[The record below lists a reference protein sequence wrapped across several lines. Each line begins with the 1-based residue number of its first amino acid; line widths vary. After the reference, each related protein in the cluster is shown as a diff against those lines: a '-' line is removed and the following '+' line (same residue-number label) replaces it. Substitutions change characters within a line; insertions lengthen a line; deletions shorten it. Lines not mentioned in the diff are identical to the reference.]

1 MKNKKGFVLLE
12 TLVVTIFTL
21 IIFTLLY
28 TSTVPLLGKYK
39 DLSYYNDIDITYDLY
54 YLKRLIK
61 NDSNY
66 NNINNSSYQS
76 IKCTDLSDANTCNSY
91 FNALNIKKNDE
102 LVYLDL
108 KKLNENKKYLS
119 SDILDYVN
127 RIDKKYDNS
136 KILILKR
143 NDYISFVKWFEPT
156 EPVIKFDSP
165 ETSNTCGYENE
176 VTIKITC
183 NSPDGIKSFK
193 INNEEVTD
201 LENLKSKTIE
211 KTISSS
217 TSFQVTCTSKYDL
230 TENNNSDEFAVCEY
244 KSTGTCI
251 EYNSCPNSSCGCK
264 SYKCSGSSCGY
275 TYGSWE
281 TGICKNSNQSNT
293 SSTEWSCKVTY
304 EYDVCNA
311 SKAYICK
318 KRSRTA
324 KCCSS
329 AGCKTYKSCPNST
342 CTCKTYEQAWI
353 KK

>member
-76 IKCTDLSDANTCNSY
+76 IKCTDLKDANTCNSY

-108 KKLNENKKYLS
+108 KKLNANKDKLS
-119 SDILDYVN
+119 NDILDYVN

-143 NDYISFVKWFEPT
+143 SDYISFVKWFEPT
-156 EPVIKFDSP
+156 EPSITFENIG
-165 ETSNTCGYENE
+165 ETNSCGYKDSAT
-176 VTIKITC
+176 VKITC
-183 NSPDGIKSFK
+183 NSPDGFKSLK
-193 INNEEVTD
+193 INNEEITD

-211 KTISSS
+211 KKISSS

-230 TENNNSDEFAVCEY
+230 TNSDSGESHDYTVCEY
-244 KSTGTCI
+244 KSTGTCA
-251 EYNSCPNSSCGCK
+251 EYKTYECCDSYNYNYTCTCFKKSNGSCTRNNKGTKTLTSYSSDINGVCK
-264 SYKCSGSSCGY
+264 SYCISKTSKQDTTECGY
-275 TYGSWE
+275 NGTYAGK
-281 TGICKNSNQSNT
+281 TCRKYKTCT
-293 SSTEWSCKVTY
+293 SS
-304 EYDVCNA
+304 
-311 SKAYICK
+311 
-318 KRSRTA
+318 
-324 KCCSS
+324 
-329 AGCKTYKSCPNST
+329 
-342 CTCKTYEQAWI
+342 TCKTYEHAWI

>member
-61 NDSNY
+61 NDSKY
-66 NNINNSSYQS
+66 NDINNSSYQS
-76 IKCTDLSDANTCNSY
+76 IKCTDLEDANTCNSY
-91 FNALNIKKNDE
+91 FDALNIKKNDE

-108 KKLNENKKYLS
+108 KELSANKKYLS

-127 RIDKKYDNS
+127 RIDKKYNNS

-156 EPVIKFDSP
+156 EPTIVFENIG
-165 ETSNTCGYENE
+165 ETNSCGYKDSAT
-176 VTIKITC
+176 VKITC
-183 NSPDGIKSFK
+183 NSPDGFKSLK
-193 INNEEVTD
+193 INNEEITD

-230 TENNNSDEFAVCEY
+230 TNSDSGESHDYTVCE
-244 KSTGTCI
+244 KETTCTK
-251 EYNSCPNSSCGCK
+251 YNC
-264 SYKCSGSSCGY
+264 
-275 TYGSWE
+275 
-281 TGICKNSNQSNT
+281 
-293 SSTEWSCKVTY
+293 
-304 EYDVCNA
+304 
-311 SKAYICK
+311 
-318 KRSRTA
+318 
-324 KCCSS
+324 
-329 AGCKTYKSCPNST
+329 T
-342 CTCKTYEQAWI
+342 CTCKYIVSAGLPCSET
-353 KK
+353 KKSTTGSSCNSACSSKCTSSLGSSYCGYRYNTGTCSSSTSKWVKK

>member
-76 IKCTDLSDANTCNSY
+76 IKCTDLEDANTCNSY

-108 KKLNENKKYLS
+108 KKLNANKKYLS
-119 SDILDYVN
+119 NDILDYVN
-127 RIDKKYDNS
+127 RIDKKYNNS

-143 NDYISFVKWFEPT
+143 SDYISFVKWFEPT
-156 EPVIKFDSP
+156 EPSITFENIG
-165 ETSNTCGYENE
+165 ETNSCGYKDSAT
-176 VTIKITC
+176 VKITC
-183 NSPDGIKSFK
+183 NSPDGFKSLK
-193 INNEEVTD
+193 INNEEITD

-217 TSFQVTCTSKYDL
+217 TSFQVTCTSKFDL
-230 TENNNSDEFAVCEY
+230 TNSDSGESHDYTVCEKKTTCTKYNCTCTCKYEVASGLCTGKSSKTTTGSSCNSACSSKCSSSLGSSYCGY
-244 KSTGTCI
+244 KYSTGTC
-251 EYNSCPNSSCGCK
+251 S
-264 SYKCSGSSCGY
+264 
-275 TYGSWE
+275 
-281 TGICKNSNQSNT
+281 
-293 SSTEWSCKVTY
+293 SST
-304 EYDVCNA
+304 
-311 SKAYICK
+311 SKWVK
-318 KRSRTA
+318 K
-324 KCCSS
+324 
-329 AGCKTYKSCPNST
+329 
-342 CTCKTYEQAWI
+342 
-353 KK
+353 

>member
-28 TSTVPLLGKYK
+28 TTTVPLLGKYK

-61 NDSNY
+61 NDNKY
-66 NNINNSSYQS
+66 NDINNSSYQS
-76 IKCTDLSDANTCNSY
+76 IKCTDLEDANTCNSY
-91 FNALNIKKNDE
+91 FDALNIKKNDE

-108 KKLNENKKYLS
+108 KELSANKKYLS

-127 RIDKKYDNS
+127 RIDKKYNNS

-156 EPVIKFDSP
+156 EPTIVFENIG
-165 ETSNTCGYENE
+165 ETNSCGYKDSAT
-176 VTIKITC
+176 VKITC
-183 NSPDGIKSFK
+183 NSPDGFKSLK
-193 INNEEVTD
+193 INNEEITD

-230 TENNNSDEFAVCEY
+230 TNSDSGESHDYTVCE
-244 KSTGTCI
+244 KETTCTK
-251 EYNSCPNSSCGCK
+251 YNC
-264 SYKCSGSSCGY
+264 
-275 TYGSWE
+275 
-281 TGICKNSNQSNT
+281 
-293 SSTEWSCKVTY
+293 
-304 EYDVCNA
+304 
-311 SKAYICK
+311 
-318 KRSRTA
+318 
-324 KCCSS
+324 
-329 AGCKTYKSCPNST
+329 T
-342 CTCKTYEQAWI
+342 CTCKYIVSAGLPCSET
-353 KK
+353 KKSTTGSSCNSACSSKCTSSLGSSYCGYRYNTGTCSSSTSKWVKK

>member
-61 NDSNY
+61 NDNKY
-66 NNINNSSYQS
+66 NDINNSSYQS
-76 IKCTDLSDANTCNSY
+76 IKCTDLEDANTCNSY
-91 FNALNIKKNDE
+91 FDALNIKKNDE

-108 KKLNENKKYLS
+108 KKLNANKKYLS

-156 EPVIKFDSP
+156 EPTIVFENTG
-165 ETSNTCGYENE
+165 ETNSCGYKNSAT
-176 VTIKITC
+176 VKITC
-183 NSPDGIKSFK
+183 NSPDGFKSLK
-193 INNEEVTD
+193 INNEEITD

-230 TENNNSDEFAVCEY
+230 TNSDSGESHDYTVCEY
-244 KSTGTCI
+244 KNTGECAEYNTYSCCKVYYTASTATDCSSCSSWRSIGVATTTKKHSQSCFQSGSNYYKKSKTTTNTYDDTSAPYMFTNYKCNSFKCKTTGTC
-251 EYNSCPNSSCGCK
+251 NGSCK
-264 SYKCSGSSCGY
+264 SYKY
-275 TYGSWE
+275 
-281 TGICKNSNQSNT
+281 
-293 SSTEWSCKVTY
+293 EWTRK
-304 EYDVCNA
+304 D
-311 SKAYICK
+311 
-318 KRSRTA
+318 
-324 KCCSS
+324 
-329 AGCKTYKSCPNST
+329 
-342 CTCKTYEQAWI
+342 
-353 KK
+353 

>member
-61 NDSNY
+61 NDSKY
-66 NNINNSSYQS
+66 NDINNSSYQS
-76 IKCTDLSDANTCNSY
+76 IKCTDLEDANTCNSY
-91 FNALNIKKNDE
+91 FDALNIKKNDE

-108 KKLNENKKYLS
+108 KELNANKKYLS

-127 RIDKKYDNS
+127 RIDKKYNNS

-156 EPVIKFDSP
+156 EPTIVFENIG
-165 ETSNTCGYENE
+165 ETNSCGYKDSAT
-176 VTIKITC
+176 VKITC
-183 NSPDGIKSFK
+183 NSPDGFKSLK
-193 INNEEVTD
+193 INNEEITD

-230 TENNNSDEFAVCEY
+230 TNSDSGESHDYTVCE
-244 KSTGTCI
+244 KETTCTK
-251 EYNSCPNSSCGCK
+251 YNC
-264 SYKCSGSSCGY
+264 
-275 TYGSWE
+275 
-281 TGICKNSNQSNT
+281 
-293 SSTEWSCKVTY
+293 
-304 EYDVCNA
+304 
-311 SKAYICK
+311 
-318 KRSRTA
+318 
-324 KCCSS
+324 
-329 AGCKTYKSCPNST
+329 T
-342 CTCKTYEQAWI
+342 CTCKYIVSAGLPCSET
-353 KK
+353 KKSTTGSSCNSACSSKCTSSLGSSYCGYRYNTGTCSSSTSKWVKK

>member
-28 TSTVPLLGKYK
+28 TTTVPLLGKYK

-61 NDSNY
+61 NDSKY
-66 NNINNSSYQS
+66 NDINNSSYQS
-76 IKCTDLSDANTCNSY
+76 IKCTDLEDANTCNSY
-91 FNALNIKKNDE
+91 FDALNIKKNDE

-108 KKLNENKKYLS
+108 KELSANKKYLS

-127 RIDKKYDNS
+127 RIDKKYNNS

-156 EPVIKFDSP
+156 EPTIVFENIG
-165 ETSNTCGYENE
+165 ETNSCGYKDSAT
-176 VTIKITC
+176 VKITC
-183 NSPDGIKSFK
+183 NSPDGFKSLK
-193 INNEEVTD
+193 INNEEITD

-230 TENNNSDEFAVCEY
+230 TNSDSGESHDYTVCE
-244 KSTGTCI
+244 KETTCTK
-251 EYNSCPNSSCGCK
+251 YNC
-264 SYKCSGSSCGY
+264 
-275 TYGSWE
+275 
-281 TGICKNSNQSNT
+281 
-293 SSTEWSCKVTY
+293 
-304 EYDVCNA
+304 
-311 SKAYICK
+311 
-318 KRSRTA
+318 
-324 KCCSS
+324 
-329 AGCKTYKSCPNST
+329 T
-342 CTCKTYEQAWI
+342 CTCKYIVSAGLPCSET
-353 KK
+353 KKSTTGSSCNSACSSKCTSSLGSSYCGYRYNTGTCSSSTSKWVKK